1 MAVSYSYAINTI
13 RVVTQGDLADVVK
26 EIDVNVWGADGDVQF
41 HLPVTVR
48 LSDADP
54 QSFTPFSSLTLE
66 QATAWIDA
74 DAGTEHAKSH
84 IAAVLVRMAEEAA
97 MQAKPIPWAQ

>member
-41 HLPVTVR
+41 HLPVMVR

-84 IAAVLVRMAEEAA
+84 ISAVLVRMAEEAS